1 MKKILSIFL
10 LLFVFN
16 LSFSQ
21 ELLATVQV
29 NSQQIGGSNQAAYKA
44 LEKSLRDF
52 INNTSWT
59 GKRLQNFEKIKSN
72 FAIVI
77 KAREGNRFTAN
88 IVVQSVRPVFN
99 TTYESPLLN
108 LQDQR
113 FSFDYV
119 ENENLIFNER
129 QFSGKNLIDV
139 ISFYVYVILGYDADS
154 FQSLGGT
161 QWFQKAQQ
169 VAQNGESQNTYDGWK
184 QINEP
189 RSRSILI
196 KEIMSPNWSQVRA
209 TMYSYHRA
217 GLDNL
222 FNQDQTNGKKVI
234 FDALMQ
240 LKQYENSFQQSYY
253 FNLFLDN
260 KSDEIFNIFNS
271 GNNGGIVL
279 GDLKNLMTILSPKN
293 TESKWSKWKQ

>member
-1 MKKILSIFL
+1 MKKFLSIFL
-10 LLFVFN
+10 LLFLFSQ
-16 LSFSQ
+16 SFSQ

-29 NSQQIGGSNQAAYKA
+29 NAQQLGGSNQSAYKA
-44 LEKSLRDF
+44 LEKSLKDF

-77 KAREGNRFTAN
+77 SERDGNRFRGS
-88 IVVQSVRPVFN
+88 IVVQAVRPVYN

-139 ISFYVYVILGYDADS
+139 ISFYVYVILGIDADS
-154 FQSLGGT
+154 FQSMAGT

-169 VAQNGESQNTYDGWK
+169 IAQNGESQNIYDGWK

-189 RSRSILI
+189 RSRSVLI
-196 KEIMSPNWSQVRA
+196 KEILSPNWNQLRA
-209 TMYSYHRA
+209 TIYSYHRA

-222 FNQDQTNGKKVI
+222 FNQDQTAAKKVI

-240 LKQYENSFQQSYY
+240 LRQYENSFQQAYF
-253 FNLFLDN
+253 FNLFMDT
-260 KSDEIFNIFNS
+260 KADEIFNIFNT

-279 GDLKNLMTILSPKN
+279 GDLKNVMIVISPKN
-293 TESKWSKWKQ
+293 TESRWNKWKQ

>member
-1 MKKILSIFL
+1 MKRFLSLFL
-10 LLFVFN
+10 LLFIFTQGI
-16 LSFSQ
+16 SQ

-29 NSQQIGGSNQAAYKA
+29 NSQQIGGSNQSAYKA

-59 GKRLQNFEKIKSN
+59 GKRLQNYEKIKSN

-77 KAREGNRFTAN
+77 TERDGNRFRGQ
-88 IVVQSVRPVFN
+88 IVVQAVRPVFS

-108 LQDQR
+108 LQDNR

-139 ISFYVYVILGYDADS
+139 ISFYVYVILGLDADS
-154 FQSLGGT
+154 FQSMSGT
-161 QWFQKAQQ
+161 QWYQKAQQ
-169 VAQNGESQNTYDGWK
+169 IAQNGESQNTYDGWK

-209 TMYSYHRA
+209 TIYSYHRA
-217 GLDNL
+217 GLDTL
-222 FNQDQTNGKKVI
+222 FNQDQTQGKKVI

-240 LKQYENSFQQSYY
+240 LKQYENSFQQAY
-253 FNLFLDN
+253 FFNVILDT
-260 KSDEIFNIFNS
+260 KADEIFNIFNS

-279 GDLKNLMTILSPKN
+279 GDLKNEMIILSPKN
-293 TESKWSKWKQ
+293 TEARWNKWKQ

>member
-1 MKKILSIFL
+1 MKKFLSIFL
-10 LLFVFN
+10 LLFIFN
-16 LSFSQ
+16 TGFSQ

-29 NSQQIGGSNQAAYKA
+29 NSQQIGGSNQSAYKA

-77 KAREGNRFTAN
+77 TERDGNRFRGS
-88 IVVQSVRPVFN
+88 IVIQAVRPVFSTN
-99 TTYESPLLN
+99 YESPLIN
-108 LQDQR
+108 LQDNR

-139 ISFYVYVILGYDADS
+139 ISFYVYVILGLDADS
-154 FQSLGGT
+154 FQSMSGT
-161 QWFQKAQQ
+161 QWYQKAQQ
-169 VAQNGESQNTYDGWK
+169 IAQNGESQNTYDGWK

-196 KEIMSPNWSQVRA
+196 KEIMSPNWSQLRA
-209 TMYSYHRA
+209 TIYSYHRA
-217 GLDNL
+217 GLDTL
-222 FNQDQTNGKKVI
+222 FNQDQTQGKKVI
-234 FDALMQ
+234 YDALMQ
-240 LKQYENSFQQSYY
+240 LKQYENSFQQAYF
-253 FNLFLDN
+253 FNLFMDT
-260 KSDEIFNIFNS
+260 KADEIFNIFNS
-271 GNNGGIVL
+271 GNNGGLVL
-279 GDLKNLMTILSPKN
+279 GDLKNEMIILSPKN
-293 TESKWSKWKQ
+293 TESRWNKWKQ

>member
-1 MKKILSIFL
+1 MKKIISLFL
-10 LLFVFN
+10 LLFIYN

-21 ELLATVQV
+21 ELLATVQI
-29 NSQQIGGSNQAAYKA
+29 NSQQLGGSNQQAYKA

-59 GKRLQNFEKIKSN
+59 GKKLQNFEKIKCN
-72 FAIVI
+72 FAVVI
-77 KAREGNRFTAN
+77 AKRDGNRFKGS
-88 IVVQSVRPVFN
+88 IVIQAVRPVFS
-99 TTYESPLLN
+99 TTYESPLIN

-113 FSFDYV
+113 FSFEYV
-119 ENENLIFNER
+119 ENENLVFNER

-161 QWFQKAQQ
+161 PWFAKAQQ
-169 VAQNGESQNTYDGWK
+169 IAQNSQNRNYEGWNV
-184 QINEP
+184 INEP
-189 RSRSILI
+189 RSRTILI
-196 KEIMSPNWSQVRA
+196 NEIINPNWSQLRS
-209 TMYSYHRA
+209 TMYTYHRA

-222 FNQDQTNGKKVI
+222 FNQDQTAAKKVI

-240 LKQYENSFQQSYY
+240 LKRYENSFQQSYY

-271 GNNGGIVL
+271 GNNGGLVMN
-279 GDLKNLMTILSPKN
+279 DLKQLMMIFTPKYSEN
-293 TESKWSKWKQ
+293 KWSKWK

>member
-1 MKKILSIFL
+1 MKKISSIFL
-10 LLFVFN
+10 LLFIF
-16 LSFSQ
+16 STGFSQ
-21 ELLATVQV
+21 ELLSTVQV
-29 NSQQIGGSNQAAYKA
+29 NSQQLGGSNQSAYKA

-59 GKRLQNFEKIKSN
+59 GKKLQNFEKIKSN

-77 KAREGNRFTAN
+77 TERDGNRFRGT
-88 IVVQSVRPVFN
+88 IVVQAVRPVFN
-99 TTYESPLLN
+99 TTYESPLIN

-139 ISFYVYVILGYDADS
+139 ISFYIYLILGYDADS
-154 FQSLGGT
+154 FQSMAGT

-169 VAQNGESQNTYDGWK
+169 IAQNGESQNTYDGWK

-196 KEIMSPNWSQVRA
+196 KEILSPNWSQLRA

-222 FNQDQTNGKKVI
+222 FNQDQAAAKKVI

-240 LKQYENSFQQSYY
+240 LKQYENSFQQAYF
-253 FNLFLDN
+253 FNLFMDA
-260 KSDEIFNIFNS
+260 KADEIFNIFNS
-271 GNNGGIVL
+271 GNNGGVVL
-279 GDLKNLMTILSPKN
+279 SDLKNEMIILSPKN
-293 TESKWSKWKQ
+293 TEARWSKWKQ

>member
-1 MKKILSIFL
+1 MKKIISLFL
-10 LLFVFN
+10 LLFIYTT
-16 LSFSQ
+16 SFSQ

-29 NSQQIGGSNQAAYKA
+29 NSQQVQGSNTQAFKA
-44 LEKSLRDF
+44 LEKSLKDF

-59 GKRLQNFEKIKSN
+59 GKRLQNFEKVKCN

-77 KAREGNRFTAN
+77 AERDANRFKGS
-88 IVVQSVRPVFN
+88 IVIQAVRPVFN
-99 TTYESPLLN
+99 TNYESPLLN

-113 FSFDYV
+113 FSFEYI

-154 FQSLGGT
+154 FQSMGGT

-169 VAQNGESQNTYDGWK
+169 IAQNGESQNNYEGWK
-184 QINEP
+184 QVNEP
-189 RSRSILI
+189 RNRSQLI
-196 KEIMSPNWSQVRA
+196 REIMNPNMAQLRSSY
-209 TMYSYHRA
+209 YSYHRA

-222 FNQDQTNGKKVI
+222 FNQDQTQGKKVI

-240 LKQYENSFQQSYY
+240 LKMYENSFAQNY
-253 FNLFLDN
+253 FLDLFLVT
-260 KSDEIFNIFNS
+260 KADEIFNIFNS
-271 GNNGGIVL
+271 TNNGGI
-279 GDLKNLMTILSPKN
+279 DIASLKQLMMLFSPKN
-293 TESKWSKWKQ
+293 TDSRWSKWK

>member
-1 MKKILSIFL
+1 MKKFLSIFL
-10 LLFVFN
+10 LLFLFSQ
-16 LSFSQ
+16 SFSQ

-29 NSQQIGGSNQAAYKA
+29 NAQQLGGSNQSAYKA

-77 KAREGNRFTAN
+77 SERDGNRFRGS
-88 IVVQSVRPVFN
+88 IVVQAVRPVYN

-139 ISFYVYVILGYDADS
+139 ISFYVYVILGVDADS
-154 FQSLGGT
+154 FQSMAGT

-169 VAQNGESQNTYDGWK
+169 IAQNGESQNTYDGWK

-196 KEIMSPNWSQVRA
+196 KEIMSPNWNQLRA
-209 TMYSYHRA
+209 TIYSYHRA

-222 FNQDQTNGKKVI
+222 FNQDQTAAKKVI

-240 LKQYENSFQQSYY
+240 LRQYENSFQQAYF
-253 FNLFLDN
+253 FNLFMDT
-260 KSDEIFNIFNS
+260 KADEIFNIFNS

-279 GDLKNLMTILSPKN
+279 ADLKNELIILSPKS
-293 TESKWSKWKQ
+293 TESRWNKWKQ

>member
-1 MKKILSIFL
+1 MKKIISLFL
-10 LLFVFN
+10 LLFIYN

-21 ELLATVQV
+21 ELLATVQI
-29 NSQQIGGSNQAAYKA
+29 NSQQLGGSNQQAYKA

-59 GKRLQNFEKIKSN
+59 GKKLQNFEKIKCN
-72 FAIVI
+72 FAVVI
-77 KAREGNRFTAN
+77 TERDGNRFKGS
-88 IVVQSVRPVFN
+88 IVIQAVRPVFS
-99 TTYESPLLN
+99 TSYESPLIN

-113 FSFDYV
+113 FAFEYI
-119 ENENLIFNER
+119 ENENLVFNER

-161 QWFQKAQQ
+161 PWFAKAQQ
-169 VAQNGESQNTYDGWK
+169 IAQNSQNRNYEGWNV
-184 QINEP
+184 INEP
-189 RSRSILI
+189 RSRTILI
-196 KEIMSPNWSQVRA
+196 NEIINPNWSQLRS
-209 TMYSYHRA
+209 TMYTYHRA

-222 FNQDQTNGKKVI
+222 FNQDQTAAKKVI

-240 LKQYENSFQQSYY
+240 LKRYENSFQQSYY

-271 GNNGGIVL
+271 GNNGGLVMN
-279 GDLKNLMTILSPKN
+279 DLKQLMMIFTPKYSEN
-293 TESKWSKWKQ
+293 KWSKWK

>member
-1 MKKILSIFL
+1 MKKFLSIFL
-10 LLFVFN
+10 LLFLCNF
-16 LSFSQ
+16 SFSQ

-29 NSQQIGGSNQAAYKA
+29 NAQQLGGSNQAAYKA

-77 KAREGNRFTAN
+77 SERDGNRFRGN
-88 IVVQSVRPVFN
+88 IVVQAVRPVYN

-139 ISFYVYVILGYDADS
+139 ISFYVYVILGVDADS
-154 FQSLGGT
+154 FQSMAGT
-161 QWFQKAQQ
+161 QWYQKAQQ
-169 VAQNGESQNTYDGWK
+169 IAQNGESQNTYDGWK

-196 KEIMSPNWSQVRA
+196 KEIMSPNWSQLRA
-209 TMYSYHRA
+209 TIYSYHRA

-222 FNQDQTNGKKVI
+222 FNQDQTAAKKVI

-240 LKQYENSFQQSYY
+240 LKQYENSFQQAY
-253 FNLFLDN
+253 FINLILDT
-260 KSDEIFNIFNS
+260 KADEIFNIFNS

-279 GDLKNLMTILSPKN
+279 GDLKNEMMILSPKS
-293 TESKWSKWKQ
+293 TESRWNKWKQ

>member
-1 MKKILSIFL
+1 MKKIISIFL
-10 LLFVFN
+10 LLFLYN

-29 NSQQIGGSNQAAYKA
+29 NSQQLGGSNQSVYKA

-59 GKRLQNFEKIKSN
+59 GRKLQNFEKVKSN

-77 KAREGNRFTAN
+77 SERDGNRFRGS
-88 IVVQSVRPVFN
+88 IVVQAVRPVFN

-108 LQDQR
+108 LQDTR
-113 FSFDYV
+113 FSFEYI
-119 ENENLIFNER
+119 ENENLVFNER

-154 FQSLGGT
+154 FQSMGGT

-169 VAQNGESQNTYDGWK
+169 IAQNGESQNIYDGWK

-196 KEIMSPNWSQVRA
+196 KEILSPNWSQLRA
-209 TMYSYHRA
+209 TIYSYHRA

-222 FNQDQTNGKKVI
+222 FNQDQTSAKKII

-240 LKQYENSFQQSYY
+240 LKTYENSFQQAY
-253 FNLFLDN
+253 FINLFIDN
-260 KSDEIFNIFNS
+260 KADEIFNIFNS

-279 GDLKNLMTILSPKN
+279 GDLKQLMMTFSAKN
-293 TESKWSKWKQ
+293 TENKWNKWK

>member
-1 MKKILSIFL
+1 MKKIISLFL
-10 LLFVFN
+10 LLFIYN

-21 ELLATVQV
+21 ELLATVQI
-29 NSQQIGGSNQAAYKA
+29 NSQQLGGSNQQAYKA

-59 GKRLQNFEKIKSN
+59 GKKLQNFEKIKCN
-72 FAIVI
+72 FAVVI
-77 KAREGNRFTAN
+77 AERDGNRFKGS
-88 IVVQSVRPVFN
+88 IVIQAVRPVFS
-99 TTYESPLLN
+99 TSYESPLIN

-113 FSFDYV
+113 FAFEYI
-119 ENENLIFNER
+119 ENENLVFNER

-154 FQSLGGT
+154 FQSMGGT
-161 QWFQKAQQ
+161 PWFAKAQQ
-169 VAQNGESQNTYDGWK
+169 IAQNSQNRNYEGWNV
-184 QINEP
+184 INEP
-189 RSRSILI
+189 RSRTILI
-196 KEIMSPNWSQVRA
+196 NEIINPNWNQLRS
-209 TMYSYHRA
+209 TMYTYHRA

-222 FNQDQTNGKKVI
+222 FNQDQTAAKKVI

-240 LKQYENSFQQSYY
+240 LKRYENSFQQSYY

-271 GNNGGIVL
+271 GNNGGLVMN
-279 GDLKNLMTILSPKN
+279 DLKQLMMIFTPKYSEN
-293 TESKWSKWKQ
+293 KWSKWK